1 MVVIMKENDPKLV
14 VYITEHKC
22 NMHSPIINFV
32 NGLCMLRAQQQ
43 P

>member
-1 MVVIMKENDPKLV
+1 MKENDPKLV
-14 VYITEHKC
+14 VYITEHKRD
-22 NMHSPIINFV
+22 MHSPITNFV